1 VDKHI
6 SLAAALNLGIGIIG
20 VLAAVFVFII
30 VVGSG
35 LLSGDP
41 YALRVTSF
49 IGSLI
54 AFFLII
60 ISVPQIIG
68 GLGLWK
74 RRPWARILLLIVSV
88 FQLLNVPFGTAL
100 GIYTIW
106 VLIHDETKAIFEKQA
121 V

>member
-6 SLAAALNLGIGIIG
+6 TLAAALNLGIGIIG
-20 VLAAVFVFII
+20 VLTAILVFVIM
-30 VVGSG
+30 VGSG
-35 LLSGDP
+35 MISGDP

-49 IGSLI
+49 IGAII
-54 AFFLII
+54 AFFLIVV
-60 ISVPQIIG
+60 SVPQIIG

-88 FQLLNVPFGTAL
+88 LELLNVPFGTAL

-106 VLIHDETKAIFEKQA
+106 VLIHDETRAIFEQQA
-121 V
+121 K